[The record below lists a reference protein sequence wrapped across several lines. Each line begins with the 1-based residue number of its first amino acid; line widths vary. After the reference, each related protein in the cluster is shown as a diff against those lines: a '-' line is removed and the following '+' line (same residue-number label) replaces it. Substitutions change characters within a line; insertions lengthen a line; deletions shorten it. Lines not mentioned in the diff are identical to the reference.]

1 MTSTQTGTEAARQ
14 TASTAADEAKHLGS
28 MGGEEVQKVAA
39 EAKSQVRSLWDETG
53 SQVHDQTTHQRD
65 RLVGTLQTLSLDLED
80 MASRSDGSGLATEL
94 AREAARR
101 ARDLSGRLDG
111 REPGQMLDDVR
122 SFARRRPGLFL
133 AGALAAGIVAGRIAR
148 GAQAATG
155 SGATSAGDL
164 ETATGGGPGVAT
176 TPPPFDTGVP
186 PVAPPYPEGARVGY
200 PAPDPILAGEDVSQ
214 ESLPAERPQ
223 EVGGARTGSMHGDT
237 P

>member
-1 MTSTQTGTEAARQ
+1 MTSTQTGTETARQ
-14 TASTAADEAKHLGS
+14 TASTAADEAKHLGNV
-28 MGGEEVQKVAA
+28 GGEEVQKVAA

-94 AREAARR
+94 ARETARR

-111 REPGQMLDDVR
+111 REPGQILDDVR

-155 SGATSAGDL
+155 SGASSGKDSEAV
-164 ETATGGGPGVAT
+164 GGGPGVAT

-186 PVAPPYPEGARVGY
+186 PVAPPYTGGARVGY
-200 PAPDPILAGEDVSQ
+200 PSHDPILAGENESQ
-214 ESLPAERPQ
+214 EPAPGERPQ
-223 EVGGARTGSMHGDT
+223 DVGGARTGSMHGDT

>member
-1 MTSTQTGTEAARQ
+1 MTSTQTGTETARQ
-14 TASTAADEAKHLGS
+14 TASTAADEAKHLS
-28 MGGEEVQKVAA
+28 NVGGEEVQKVAA

-111 REPGQMLDDVR
+111 REPGQILDDVR

-133 AGALAAGIVAGRIAR
+133 AGALAAGIMAGRIAR

-155 SGATSAGDL
+155 SGASSGGDS
-164 ETATGGGPGVAT
+164 ETASGGPGVAT

-186 PVAPPYPEGARVGY
+186 PVAPPYPGGARVGY
-200 PAPDPILAGEDVSQ
+200 PSHDPILAGENEPQ
-214 ESLPAERPQ
+214 EPVPGERPQ
-223 EVGGARTGSMHGDT
+223 DVGGARTGSMHGDT